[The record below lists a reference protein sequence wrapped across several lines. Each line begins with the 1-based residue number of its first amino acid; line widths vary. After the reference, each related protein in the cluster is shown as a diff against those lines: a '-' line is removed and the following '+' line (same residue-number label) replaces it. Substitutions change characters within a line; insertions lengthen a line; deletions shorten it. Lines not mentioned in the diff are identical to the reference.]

1 MKRYVDESGCL
12 MQFLR
17 DALDDRGED
26 ACGKCASC
34 VGGPIV
40 GETFSTHRNGAAQ
53 FLRTSEVPIE
63 PKKQIPAQAF
73 EIYGWDRL
81 PKELQLE
88 EGRVLSQ
95 WGDPPWGAMVKQ
107 DKLRGRFRDALAIA
121 LAEMIQQRWQP
132 KPKPEW
138 VACVPSLRAPR
149 LVPDLADRLAKR
161 LDVPFRPVAAKVRL
175 NEPQKDQQNRHRQ
188 CQNLDGAFE
197 VEGDVPAGPALLL
210 DDVIDSGWTLA
221 VVAALL
227 RQAGSGPV
235 FPVALASSAP
245 GD

>member
-1 MKRYVDESGCL
+1 MEIWWRFGVGRARVEPMASRLGGLLPSGR
-12 MQFLR
+12 QA
-17 DALDDRGED
+17 D
-26 ACGKCASC
+26 
-34 VGGPIV
+34 GGSQAVAVIP
-40 GETFSTHRNGAAQ
+40 NA
-53 FLRTSEVPIE
+53 VPQ
-63 PKKQIPAQAF
+63 P
-73 EIYGWDRL
+73 
-81 PKELQLE
+81 
-88 EGRVLSQ
+88 RV
-95 WGDPPWGAMVKQ
+95 V
-107 DKLRGRFRDALAIA
+107 
-121 LAEMIQQRWQP
+121 
-132 KPKPEW
+132 
-138 VACVPSLRAPR
+138 
-149 LVPDLADRLAKR
+149 
-161 LDVPFRPVAAKVRL
+161 AKVRL